1 MASLV
6 PLSGPLPGAGTGH
19 DCAVNDEA
27 SPTVVET
34 PGAGVFAVAD
44 AVFVTDRIAVGA
56 DLAANFGRAEAQL
69 TELVDSG
76 ITHIVDLRSEWSDE
90 ALVHAWAPDLKYLH
104 HRVQDAGQFIEASW
118 FDQLVDWV
126 RAGLDSDPEAKVLI
140 HCHMGVNRAPSAV
153 LAVLMDQGFSLRDGL
168 NLIRDARPVAVI
180 DYAGSVINWY
190 CQRHGCDGRTKRNL
204 RRALVRWRQSH
215 HIDGQEVIRQIRSH
229 ESPTCRWAV
238 RMGAEDPEIL
248 GRVLTESG
256 EVAVNLTI
264 DVPPEELGQLDEV
277 LFLTEAGLN
286 GRGLVVGPAHQPE
299 SGGWQLPVM
308 VTDLFRAVPVSLPE
322 AVATWMRDGTN
333 PGRLTPEE
341 YWTIVAAQ
349 RSSEQ
354 S

>member
-1 MASLV
+1 M
-6 PLSGPLPGAGTGH
+6 
-19 DCAVNDEA
+19 NDEA
-27 SPTVVET
+27 STTTVEASTTVS
-34 PGAGVFAVAD
+34 FAVAD
-44 AVFVTDRIAVGA
+44 AVFVTDRVAVGA
-56 DLAANFGRAEAQL
+56 DLAANFSRAQAQL
-69 TELVDSG
+69 AELVESG

-90 ALVHAWAPDLKYLH
+90 ALVHTWAPQLTYLH
-104 HRVQDAGQFIEASW
+104 HRVQDAGQFIESAW

-126 RAGLDSDPEAKVLI
+126 RAALAADPQAKVLI

-153 LAVLMDQGFSLRDGL
+153 LAVLMDQGISLRDAL

-180 DYAGSVINWY
+180 DYAGSVVNWY

-204 RRALVRWRQSH
+204 RRTLVRWRQSH
-215 HIDGQEVIRQIRSH
+215 HIDGQAVIRQIRSQ
-229 ESPTCRWAV
+229 ESPNCRWAV

-248 GRVLTESG
+248 GKVLTESG
-256 EVAVNLTI
+256 EVAVNLAI
-264 DVPPEELGQLDEV
+264 DVPPAELGQLDEV

-286 GRGLVVGPAHQPE
+286 GRGLVVGPAHQPD

-322 AVATWMRDGTN
+322 SVATWMQGGEN
-333 PGRLTPEE
+333 PCSLSLEE

-349 RSSEQ
+349 RSSEP